1 MKFILNFKSIPMYR
15 LYMHNLI
22 QIHKA
27 LHNLKMNLLKTNIYN
42 EIKFKI
48 ISLDGTFNCGV
59 G

>member
-1 MKFILNFKSIPMYR
+1 MYR

-42 EIKFKI
+42 EIQFKI